1 MNMVTIKAI
10 GKSYDNKQVLRD
22 INLSIREGEFF
33 TLLGPSGCGKTT
45 LLRIVAG
52 FVYPDSGRVIFKD
65 QDITELAAE
74 NRNVGMVFQNYAL
87 FPFMNVYEN
96 VAYGL
101 KVSKVK
107 KNEIEKRVKSYL
119 KLVKLE
125 GYEDRNVSEL
135 SGGEQQRVALARALV
150 VEPRVLLLD
159 EPLSNLDAR
168 LRDKMRMEL
177 KEIQRKLGI
186 TCIFVTHDQKEAL
199 TMSDRIAVFDG
210 GQCIQ
215 VGTPKEIYSNPVD
228 TFVATF
234 IGETN
239 LFEARVDNRRAAINS
254 SFALSLSSDRKGKFI
269 SVRPQDI
276 LVSKGKIQDE
286 NSFEATII
294 KVIVGGGLE
303 EYHLLIGDIELR
315 AIKLNTI
322 VDFEGFREND
332 RVWVSVDPR
341 AVHVLRK

>member
-276 LVSKGKIQDE
+276 LVSKSKIQEE

-332 RVWVSVDPR
+332 RVWVSVDPG

>member
-1 MNMVTIKAI
+1 MRGNNMNMVTIKAI

-135 SGGEQQRVALARALV
+135 SGGEQQRVALARAWSLN
-150 VEPRVLLLD
+150 RVYCFWMSLC
-159 EPLSNLDAR
+159 P
-168 LRDKMRMEL
+168 
-177 KEIQRKLGI
+177 I
-186 TCIFVTHDQKEAL
+186 L
-199 TMSDRIAVFDG
+199 TPG
-210 GQCIQ
+210 
-215 VGTPKEIYSNPVD
+215 
-228 TFVATF
+228 
-234 IGETN
+234 
-239 LFEARVDNRRAAINS
+239 
-254 SFALSLSSDRKGKFI
+254 
-269 SVRPQDI
+269 
-276 LVSKGKIQDE
+276 
-286 NSFEATII
+286 
-294 KVIVGGGLE
+294 
-303 EYHLLIGDIELR
+303 
-315 AIKLNTI
+315 
-322 VDFEGFREND
+322 
-332 RVWVSVDPR
+332 
-341 AVHVLRK
+341 